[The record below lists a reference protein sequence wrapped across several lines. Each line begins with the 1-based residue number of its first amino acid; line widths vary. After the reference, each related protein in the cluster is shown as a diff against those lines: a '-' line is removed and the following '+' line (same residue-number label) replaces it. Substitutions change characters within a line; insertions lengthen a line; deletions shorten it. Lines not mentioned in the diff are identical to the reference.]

1 MADVNSN
8 PAQARTGGP
17 SIRSTGAPG
26 QRSQPDSQKGDPTN
40 PLGDKDYV
48 EKNDHDAPKAGG
60 KQPTDPV
67 QNSEEE

>member
-17 SIRSTGAPG
+17 SIRSTGAPD
-26 QRSQPDSQKGDPTN
+26 QTDQPDSQKGEEANATGKN
-40 PLGDKDYV
+40 DYV
-48 EKNDHDAPKAGG
+48 EKSPEEQNTGG

-67 QNSEEE
+67 QNEPID

>member
-17 SIRSTGAPG
+17 SIASTGAVKP
-26 QRSQPDSQKGDPTN
+26 SNQPDSQKSESAN

-48 EKNDHDAPKAGG
+48 EKGNPDAPKAGG
-60 KQPTDPV
+60 LQPTDPV
-67 QNSEEE
+67 QNGEEE

>member
-8 PAQARTGGP
+8 PVQDRTGGP
-17 SIRSTGAPG
+17 SIASTGAVKP
-26 QRSQPDSQKGDPTN
+26 SNQPDSQKSEAAN

-48 EKNDHDAPKAGG
+48 EKNNPDAPKAGG
-60 KQPTDPV
+60 LQPTDPV